1 MALILHPK
9 AGCPRP
15 PLIQDDAG
23 AKVTLD
29 TAMSEKPD
37 QTDQSDQTD
46 HSKKSLTRD
55 AIRAMRRSY
64 GDVGMENLPADP
76 FAAFSTWLSEA
87 ATNEYIV
94 EANAMVLSTLG
105 SDEEITTRTVLLKDI
120 SEGGFTFFSN
130 YQSRKAH
137 AIEMHDRVSVLFP
150 WYAMERQV
158 SIAGVISK
166 ISELESEEYFATRP
180 WSSQIGAWASAQSQ
194 PLESRAE
201 LENRFAGASEKWPEG
216 TAVPRPP
223 HWGGYR
229 ILPLSIEF
237 WQGRYSRLH
246 DRLRYERQTTN
257 SEFVLTRYYP

>member
-1 MALILHPK
+1 
-9 AGCPRP
+9 
-15 PLIQDDAG
+15 
-23 AKVTLD
+23 
-29 TAMSEKPD
+29 MSEKPD
-37 QTDQSDQTD
+37 QTDQADQAD
-46 HSKKSLTRD
+46 KSLTRD
-55 AIRAMRRSY
+55 AIRSMRRSY
-64 GDVGMENLPADP
+64 GDAGLENLPGDP
-76 FAAFSTWLSEA
+76 LAAFSSWLAEA
-87 ATNEYIV
+87 AANEYIV

-105 SDEEITTRTVLLKDI
+105 AGEEISTRTVLLKDI
-120 SEGGFTFFSN
+120 SEGGFTFFTN

-158 SIAGVISK
+158 SITGVISK
-166 ISELESEEYFATRP
+166 IADIESEEYFASRP

-201 LENRFAGASEKWPEG
+201 LESRFAGASAKWPEG
-216 TAVPRPP
+216 TTVPRPP

-229 ILPLSIEF
+229 IAPLSIEF

-246 DRLRYERQTTN
+246 DRLRYERQTTD

>member
-1 MALILHPK
+1 MAPILHPK
-9 AGCPRP
+9 AGCARP
-15 PLIQDDAG
+15 SSRRNDAG
-23 AKVTLD
+23 TKVTLD
-29 TAMSEKPD
+29 TGMSEKPN
-37 QTDQSDQTD
+37 Q
-46 HSKKSLTRD
+46 SLTRD
-55 AIRAMRRSY
+55 AIRSMRRSY
-64 GDVGMENLPADP
+64 GDAGLENLPGDP
-76 FAAFSTWLSEA
+76 LAAFSSWLAEA
-87 ATNEYIV
+87 AANEYIV

-105 SDEEITTRTVLLKDI
+105 ANEEISTRTVLLKDI
-120 SEGGFTFFSN
+120 SEGGFTFFTN

-158 SIAGVISK
+158 SITGVISK
-166 ISELESEEYFATRP
+166 IADSESEEYFATRP

-201 LENRFAGASEKWPEG
+201 LESRFAGASAKWPEG
-216 TAVPRPP
+216 TTVPRPP

-229 ILPLSIEF
+229 IAPLSIEF

-246 DRLRYERQTTN
+246 DRLRYERQTTD

>member
-9 AGCPRP
+9 AGCSRP
-15 PLIQDDAG
+15 PQIQDDAG

-29 TAMSEKPD
+29 TGMSKEPD
-37 QTDQSDQTD
+37 QTGQSD
-46 HSKKSLTRD
+46 KSLTRD

-64 GDVGMENLPADP
+64 GDAGLDNLPADP
-76 FAAFSTWLSEA
+76 FAAFSSWLTEA
-87 ATNEYIV
+87 AANEYIV

-105 SDEEITTRTVLLKDI
+105 ADEEITTRTVLLKDI

-166 ISELESEEYFATRP
+166 ISESESEEYFATRP

-201 LENRFAGASEKWPEG
+201 LESRFAGASAKWPEG

-229 ILPLSIEF
+229 IAPLSIEF

-246 DRLRYERQTTN
+246 DRLRYERQTTD

>member
-9 AGCPRP
+9 AGCSRP

-29 TAMSEKPD
+29 TDMSEKPE
-37 QTDQSDQTD
+37 QSEE
-46 HSKKSLTRD
+46 SLTRD

-64 GDVGMENLPADP
+64 GDAGLENLPADP
-76 FAAFSTWLSEA
+76 FAAFSSWLAEA

-105 SDEEITTRTVLLKDI
+105 ADEEITTRTVLLKDI

-166 ISELESEEYFATRP
+166 ISESESEEYFATRP
-180 WSSQIGAWASAQSQ
+180 WSSQIGAWASAQSS
-194 PLESRAE
+194 PLSSREE
-201 LENRFAGASEKWPEG
+201 LEQRFAGASQKWPEG
-216 TAVPRPP
+216 STVPKPP

-229 ILPLSIEF
+229 VTPISIEF

-246 DRLRYERQTTN
+246 DRLRYERAN
-257 SEFVLTRYYP
+257 SDTEWEITRYYP

>member
-1 MALILHPK
+1 
-9 AGCPRP
+9 
-15 PLIQDDAG
+15 
-23 AKVTLD
+23 
-29 TAMSEKPD
+29 MSEKPD
-37 QTDQSDQTD
+37 QTDQAD
-46 HSKKSLTRD
+46 KSLTRD
-55 AIRAMRRSY
+55 AIRSMRRSY
-64 GDVGMENLPADP
+64 GGAGLENLPEDP
-76 FAAFSTWLSEA
+76 LAAFSSWLAEA
-87 ATNEYIV
+87 AANEYIV

-105 SDEEITTRTVLLKDI
+105 ANEEISTRTVLLKDI
-120 SEGGFTFFSN
+120 SEGGFTFFTN

-158 SIAGVISK
+158 SITGVISK
-166 ISELESEEYFATRP
+166 IADIESEEYFASRP

-201 LENRFAGASEKWPEG
+201 LESRFAGASAKWPEG
-216 TAVPRPP
+216 TTVPRPP

-229 ILPLSIEF
+229 IAPLSIEF

-246 DRLRYERQTTN
+246 DRLRYERQTTD

>member
-15 PLIQDDAG
+15 PFIQDDAG

-29 TAMSEKPD
+29 TDMSEEPN
-37 QTDQSDQTD
+37 Q
-46 HSKKSLTRD
+46 SLTRD

-64 GDVGMENLPADP
+64 GDTGLENLPADP
-76 FAAFSTWLSEA
+76 FTSFSIWLAEA
-87 ATNEYIV
+87 ASNEFIV

-105 SDEEITTRTVLLKDI
+105 ADEEITTRTVLLKDI

-166 ISELESEEYFATRP
+166 ISDSESEEYFATRP

-201 LENRFAGASEKWPEG
+201 LESRFAGASEKWPEG

-229 ILPLSIEF
+229 IIPLSIEF

-246 DRLRYERQTTN
+246 DRLRYERQTTD

>member
-1 MALILHPK
+1 
-9 AGCPRP
+9 
-15 PLIQDDAG
+15 
-23 AKVTLD
+23 
-29 TAMSEKPD
+29 MSEKPD
-37 QTDQSDQTD
+37 QRDQRD
-46 HSKKSLTRD
+46 KSLTRD

-76 FAAFSTWLSEA
+76 FAAFSTWLAEA

-105 SDEEITTRTVLLKDI
+105 ADEEISTRTVLLKDI

-150 WYAMERQV
+150 WYPMERQV

-166 ISELESEEYFATRP
+166 ISESESEEYFATRP

-201 LENRFAGASEKWPEG
+201 LESRFAGASEKWPEG
-216 TAVPRPP
+216 TPVPRPP

-229 ILPLSIEF
+229 IAPLSIEF

-246 DRLRYERQTTN
+246 DRLRYERETTD

>member
-1 MALILHPK
+1 MEPILHPK
-9 AGCPRP
+9 AGCARP
-15 PLIQDDAG
+15 PQSQDDVG

-29 TAMSEKPD
+29 TDMSEKPD
-37 QTDQSDQTD
+37 QTDQSD
-46 HSKKSLTRD
+46 KSLTRD

-87 ATNEYIV
+87 AANEYIV

-105 SDEEITTRTVLLKDI
+105 ADDEITTRTVLLKDI

-158 SIAGVISK
+158 SITGVISK
-166 ISELESEEYFATRP
+166 IAESESDDYFASRP

-201 LENRFAGASEKWPEG
+201 LENRFAGASAKWPEG
-216 TAVPRPP
+216 TPVPRPA

-246 DRLRYERQTTN
+246 DRLRYERQSTD

>member
-1 MALILHPK
+1 
-9 AGCPRP
+9 
-15 PLIQDDAG
+15 
-23 AKVTLD
+23 
-29 TAMSEKPD
+29 MSEKPD
-37 QTDQSDQTD
+37 QTDQAD
-46 HSKKSLTRD
+46 KSLTRD
-55 AIRAMRRSY
+55 AIRSMRRSY
-64 GDVGMENLPADP
+64 GDAGLENLPEDP
-76 FAAFSTWLSEA
+76 LAAFSSWLAEA
-87 ATNEYIV
+87 AANEYIV

-105 SDEEITTRTVLLKDI
+105 ANEEISTRTVLLKDN
-120 SEGGFTFFSN
+120 SEGGFTFFTN

-158 SIAGVISK
+158 SITGVISK
-166 ISELESEEYFATRP
+166 IADIESEEYFASRP

-201 LENRFAGASEKWPEG
+201 LESRFAGASAKWPEG
-216 TAVPRPP
+216 TTVPRPP

-229 ILPLSIEF
+229 IAPLSIEF

-246 DRLRYERQTTN
+246 DRLRYERQTTD